1 MLLAMLCYLD
11 LGLFFLLMFMLR
23 FVFYLVLVLVLITV
37 RNLMLVWALSLILII
52 FFNLVA
58 FNQTLLGRHLCA
70 GILPAL
76 AHRRKYVLNG
86 CNVSLDVS
94 ARETSY

>member
-1 MLLAMLCYLD
+1 MLLTMACLLSLTLLCE
-11 LGLFFLLMFMLR
+11 LMFMLK
-23 FVFYLVLVLVLITV
+23 FMLMLITV
-37 RNLMLVWALSLILII
+37 GNVMLVWTFSLILII
-52 FFNLVA
+52 WFNLVA
-58 FNQTLLGRHLCA
+58 FNQMLLGRHLCA

-76 AHRRKYVLNG
+76 AHRRKYVLND

>member
-1 MLLAMLCYLD
+1 MLLAMACLLSSTLLCE
-11 LGLFFLLMFMLR
+11 LMFMLK
-23 FVFYLVLVLVLITV
+23 FMLMLITV
-37 RNLMLVWALSLILII
+37 RNLMLVWKFSLILII
-52 FFNLVA
+52 LFNLVA
-58 FNQTLLGRHLCA
+58 FNQTLLGGHLCA

-86 CNVSLDVS
+86 CKVSLDVS